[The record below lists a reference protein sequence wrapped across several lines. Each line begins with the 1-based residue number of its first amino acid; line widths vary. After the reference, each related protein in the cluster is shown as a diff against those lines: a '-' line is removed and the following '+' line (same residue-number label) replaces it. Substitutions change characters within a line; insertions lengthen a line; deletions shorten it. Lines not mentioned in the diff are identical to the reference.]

1 MSFYSSHHILQQ
13 HTLYLHLHY
22 LSSIRYLKIVTC
34 IVTVL
39 MTRVPSRCSGQLSR
53 LLQLSTGLRESS
65 IPGVVLSFYLLPR
78 LIACMYNIVSSQGT
92 VKYRNVVLTPLLSPL
107 DRNNGVMLSQYH
119 LTSSEPGP
127 KVNTASFIRGK
138 YRTSHGRGI
147 MI

>member
-34 IVTVL
+34 IVTLL
-39 MTRVPSRCSGQLSR
+39 MTRVPSRCSGQLSC
-53 LLQLSTGLRESS
+53 LLQLSTGLRKGF
-65 IPGVVLSFYLLPR
+65 IPGVVLPFYLPSLN
-78 LIACMYNIVSSQGT
+78 ACMYNIVSSQGT
-92 VKYRNVVLTPLLSPL
+92 VKYCDVLLTPLLSPL
-107 DRNNGVMLSQYH
+107 DRNNAVMLSQYH

-138 YRTSHGRGI
+138 YRTCHGRGI